1 MRNVHTQIKP
11 GALTVLLFAQLGF
24 AAHAAPPDAGQTMRE
39 LQQQPELTA
48 PKEATPL
55 RIEGEP
61 APKVQEI
68 EDVRMVVKAI
78 RVSGSS
84 VFTAGEL
91 EALLADL
98 TGGERSQYT
107 LNGSQCS
114 LLFALPI
121 LRAGWAPALCDS
133 AQIVQGKFVLADL
146 F

>member
-11 GALTVLLFAQLGF
+11 GALIVLLFAQLGF
-24 AAHAAPPDAGQTMRE
+24 SAHAAPLVPPVDAGQTMRE

-98 TGGERSQYT
+98 TGG
-107 LNGSQCS
+107 
-114 LLFALPI
+114 
-121 LRAGWAPALCDS
+121 
-133 AQIVQGKFVLADL
+133 
-146 F
+146 